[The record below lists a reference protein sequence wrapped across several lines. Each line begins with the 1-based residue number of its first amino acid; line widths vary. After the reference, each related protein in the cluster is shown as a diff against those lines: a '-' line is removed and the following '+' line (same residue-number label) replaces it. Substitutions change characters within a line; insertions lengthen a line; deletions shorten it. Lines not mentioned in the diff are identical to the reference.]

1 MSCRTWG
8 RVSMADLE
16 NGKRPG
22 LIGRWFPTR
31 YLYLRDGDEVRAWA
45 LTPGKQLLGAAAAV
59 VAGGPKVELRG
70 FENDVPCLRKEP
82 LPVVD
87 PFPAGGGTDN
97 MARALADSLSRL
109 WGQSVIVDNKAGAG
123 TVVGN
128 DFVSKSAPDGLT
140 LLLNTSAVAIVP
152 GMNPKLPY
160 PAEAGLA
167 AVTVLGH
174 APNVAVVRPDSPIR
188 SAADFLAQVRTQPG
202 RFTYGSAG
210 NGTSTH
216 LAAELLKTT
225 AKVFVIHVPYRGA
238 TPAMTD
244 LMGGQIDVAFGTLPS
259 VAPYLANGK
268 LRALAV
274 TSAVRSPLLPDV
286 PTFAEAGVKG
296 YQADVWYGVFV
307 PSATPPAVVKQLHGV
322 FKRTSETEEF
332 RKRAASEG
340 LVLSLESPEDAQT
353 FFKSEMAKWRKVVK
367 DQSIKVD

>member
-1 MSCRTWG
+1 MKPSNPSIVFR
-8 RVSMADLE
+8 RRHLILAA
-16 NGKRPG
+16 G
-22 LIGRWFPTR
+22 LAC
-31 YLYLRDGDEVRAWA
+31 AWA
-45 LTPGKQLLGAAAAV
+45 PALAQTTSNFPAKPVRLV
-59 VAGGPKVELRG
+59 V
-70 FENDVPCLRKEP
+70 
-82 LPVVD
+82 
-87 PFPAGGGTDN
+87 PFPAGGGTDT
-97 MARALADSLSRL
+97 MARALADSLSKM

-152 GMNPKLPY
+152 GLNPRLPY
-160 PAEAGLA
+160 SAETGLA
-167 AVTVLGH
+167 AVTTLGH

-188 SAADFLAQVRTQPG
+188 SASDFLAQVRAQPG

-225 AKVFVIHVPYRGA
+225 AKVFMVHVPYRGA

-274 TSAVRSPLLPDV
+274 TSATRTALLPDV
-286 PTFAEAGVKG
+286 PTFAESGLAG
-296 YQADVWYGVFV
+296 YAAPVWYGIFV
-307 PSATPPAVVKQLHGV
+307 AGGTPAPLVQQLYQSIQ
-322 FKRTSETEEF
+322 RAADSEEF
-332 RKRAASEG
+332 RKRIRAEG
-340 LVLSLESPEDAQT
+340 LTLTLDPPAAADALYRADI
-353 FFKSEMAKWRKVVK
+353 AKWKKVIHV
-367 DQSIKVD
+367 QSIKAD

>member
-1 MSCRTWG
+1 MNPPSQPAFIR
-8 RVSMADLE
+8 RRELILAA
-16 NGKRPG
+16 G
-22 LIGRWFPTR
+22 LACASVPALAQTAGAFPAKP
-31 YLYLRDGDEVRAWA
+31 VR
-45 LTPGKQLLGAAAAV
+45 LV
-59 VAGGPKVELRG
+59 V
-70 FENDVPCLRKEP
+70 
-82 LPVVD
+82 
-87 PFPAGGGTDN
+87 PFPAGGGTDT
-97 MARALADSLSRL
+97 MARALADSLSKM

-152 GMNPKLPY
+152 GLNPRLPY
-160 PAEAGLA
+160 PAETGLA

-188 SAADFLAQVRTQPG
+188 SASDFLAQARAKPG

-274 TSAVRSPLLPDV
+274 TSANRSALLPDV
-286 PTFAEAGVKG
+286 PTFAEAGLSG
-296 YQADVWYGVFV
+296 YAAPVWYGIFV
-307 PSATPPAVVKQLHGV
+307 AGGTPAPLVQQLYQSIQ
-322 FKRTSETEEF
+322 RAADSEEF
-332 RKRAASEG
+332 RKRIRAEG
-340 LVLSLESPEDAQT
+340 LTLTLDAPAT
-353 FFKSEMAKWRKVVK
+353 ADALYRADIAKWKKVIQV
-367 DQSIKVD
+367 QSIKAD

>member
-1 MSCRTWG
+1 MKPSTRSILFL
-8 RVSMADLE
+8 RRRLILAA
-16 NGKRPG
+16 G
-22 LIGRWFPTR
+22 LACASVPALSQTTSNFPSKP
-31 YLYLRDGDEVRAWA
+31 VR
-45 LTPGKQLLGAAAAV
+45 LV
-59 VAGGPKVELRG
+59 V
-70 FENDVPCLRKEP
+70 
-82 LPVVD
+82 
-87 PFPAGGGTDN
+87 PFPAGGGTDT
-97 MARALADSLSRL
+97 MARALADSLSKM

-160 PAEAGLA
+160 PAETGLA

-188 SAADFLAQVRTQPG
+188 SASDFLAQVRAKPG

-274 TSAVRSPLLPDV
+274 TSATRSALLPDV
-286 PTFAEAGVKG
+286 PTFAESGLAG
-296 YQADVWYGVFV
+296 YAAPVWYGIFV
-307 PSATPPAVVKQLHGV
+307 AGGTPAPLVQQLYQSIQ
-322 FKRTSETEEF
+322 RAADSEEF
-332 RKRAASEG
+332 RKRIRAEG
-340 LVLSLESPEDAQT
+340 LTLTLDPPVTADALYRADI
-353 FFKSEMAKWRKVVK
+353 AKWKKVIQV
-367 DQSIKVD
+367 QSIKAD

>member
-1 MSCRTWG
+1 MNPPSQPAFIRRRHLILAAGLAC
-8 RVSMADLE
+8 VSVPALAQTA
-16 NGKRPG
+16 GA
-22 LIGRWFPTR
+22 FPAKP
-31 YLYLRDGDEVRAWA
+31 VR
-45 LTPGKQLLGAAAAV
+45 LV
-59 VAGGPKVELRG
+59 V
-70 FENDVPCLRKEP
+70 
-82 LPVVD
+82 
-87 PFPAGGGTDN
+87 PFPAGGGTDT
-97 MARALADSLSRL
+97 MARALADSLSKM

-152 GMNPKLPY
+152 GLNPRLPY
-160 PAEAGLA
+160 PAETGLA

-188 SAADFLAQVRTQPG
+188 SASDLLAQARAKPG

-244 LMGGQIDVAFGTLPS
+244 LIGGQIDVAFGTLPS

-274 TSAVRSPLLPDV
+274 TSATRSALLPDV
-286 PTFAEAGVKG
+286 PTFAESGLAG
-296 YQADVWYGVFV
+296 YAAPVWYGIFV
-307 PSATPPAVVKQLHGV
+307 AGGTPAPLVQQLYQSIQ
-322 FKRTSETEEF
+322 RAAESEEF
-332 RKRAASEG
+332 RKRIRAEG
-340 LVLSLESPEDAQT
+340 LTLTLDAPAT
-353 FFKSEMAKWRKVVK
+353 ADALYRADIAKWKKVIQV
-367 DQSIKVD
+367 QSIKAD

>member
-1 MSCRTWG
+1 MNPSSQPASLRRRELVLAAGLACASVPALAQTTP
-8 RVSMADLE
+8 SFPA
-16 NGKRPG
+16 RP
-22 LIGRWFPTR
+22 
-31 YLYLRDGDEVRAWA
+31 VR
-45 LTPGKQLLGAAAAV
+45 LV
-59 VAGGPKVELRG
+59 V
-70 FENDVPCLRKEP
+70 
-82 LPVVD
+82 

-97 MARALADSLSRL
+97 MARALADSLSKM

-152 GMNPKLPY
+152 GLNPRLPY
-160 PAEAGLA
+160 PAETGLS
-167 AVTVLGH
+167 AVTTLGH

-188 SAADFLAQVRTQPG
+188 SASDFLAQVRAKPG

-225 AKVFVIHVPYRGA
+225 AKVFMVHVPYRGA

-274 TSAVRSPLLPDV
+274 TSATRSALLPDV
-286 PTFAEAGVKG
+286 PTFAESGLAG
-296 YQADVWYGVFV
+296 YAAPVWYGIFV
-307 PSATPPAVVKQLHGV
+307 AGGTPVPLVQQLYQSIQ
-322 FKRTSETEEF
+322 RAADSEEF
-332 RKRAASEG
+332 RKRIRAEG
-340 LVLSLESPEDAQT
+340 LTLTLDPPAVADALYRADI
-353 FFKSEMAKWRKVVK
+353 AKWKKVIQA
-367 DQSIKVD
+367 QSIKAD

>member
-1 MSCRTWG
+1 MNPPSQPAFIR
-8 RVSMADLE
+8 RRHLILAA
-16 NGKRPG
+16 G
-22 LIGRWFPTR
+22 LACASVPALAQTAGAFPAKP
-31 YLYLRDGDEVRAWA
+31 VR
-45 LTPGKQLLGAAAAV
+45 LV
-59 VAGGPKVELRG
+59 V
-70 FENDVPCLRKEP
+70 
-82 LPVVD
+82 
-87 PFPAGGGTDN
+87 PFPAGGGTDT
-97 MARALADSLSRL
+97 MARALADSLSKM

-152 GMNPKLPY
+152 GLHPRLPY
-160 PAEAGLA
+160 PAETGLA

-188 SAADFLAQVRTQPG
+188 SASDFLAQARAKPG

-225 AKVFVIHVPYRGA
+225 AKVFMVHVPYRGA

-274 TSAVRSPLLPDV
+274 TSATRSALLPDV
-286 PTFAEAGVKG
+286 PTFAEAGLAG
-296 YQADVWYGVFV
+296 YAAPVWYGIFV
-307 PSATPPAVVKQLHGV
+307 AGGTPAPLVQQLHQSIQ
-322 FKRTSETEEF
+322 RAADSEEF
-332 RKRAASEG
+332 RKRIRAEG
-340 LVLSLESPEDAQT
+340 LTLTLDAPAT
-353 FFKSEMAKWRKVVK
+353 ADALYRADIAKWKKVIQV
-367 DQSIKVD
+367 QSIKAD

>member
-1 MSCRTWG
+1 MQPSIRSILLL
-8 RVSMADLE
+8 RRHLILAA
-16 NGKRPG
+16 G
-22 LIGRWFPTR
+22 LVCASVPALAQTASNFPTKP
-31 YLYLRDGDEVRAWA
+31 VR
-45 LTPGKQLLGAAAAV
+45 LV
-59 VAGGPKVELRG
+59 V
-70 FENDVPCLRKEP
+70 
-82 LPVVD
+82 

-97 MARALADSLSRL
+97 MARALADSLSKM
-109 WGQSVIVDNKAGAG
+109 WGQTVVVDNKAGAG

-152 GMNPKLPY
+152 GLNPRLPY
-160 PAEAGLA
+160 PAETGLS
-167 AVTVLGH
+167 AVTTLGH

-188 SAADFLAQVRTQPG
+188 SASDFLAQVRAQPG

-225 AKVFVIHVPYRGA
+225 AKVFMVHVPYRGA

-274 TSAVRSPLLPDV
+274 TSATRSALLPDV
-286 PTFAEAGVKG
+286 PTFAESGLAG
-296 YQADVWYGVFV
+296 YAAPVWYGIFV
-307 PSATPPAVVKQLHGV
+307 AGGTPAPLVQQLYQSIQ
-322 FKRTSETEEF
+322 RAADSEEF
-332 RKRAASEG
+332 RKRVRAEG
-340 LVLSLESPEDAQT
+340 LTLTLDPPAAADALYRADI
-353 FFKSEMAKWRKVVK
+353 AKWKKVIQA
-367 DQSIKVD
+367 QSIKAD

>member
-1 MSCRTWG
+1 MNPPSHSALVR
-8 RVSMADLE
+8 R
-16 NGKRPG
+16 RQ
-22 LIGRWFPTR
+22 LI
-31 YLYLRDGDEVRAWA
+31 L
-45 LTPGKQLLGAAAAV
+45 AAALVCVSVSALAQNTANFPAKPVRLV
-59 VAGGPKVELRG
+59 V
-70 FENDVPCLRKEP
+70 
-82 LPVVD
+82 
-87 PFPAGGGTDN
+87 PFPAGGGTDT
-97 MARALADSLSRL
+97 MARALADSLSKM

-152 GMNPKLPY
+152 GLNPRLPY
-160 PAEAGLA
+160 PAETGLT
-167 AVTVLGH
+167 AVTTLGH
-174 APNVAVVRPDSPIR
+174 APNVAVVRPDSPIQ
-188 SAADFLAQVRTQPG
+188 SASDFLAQARAKPG

-274 TSAVRSPLLPDV
+274 TSATRSPLLPDV
-286 PTFAEAGVKG
+286 PTFAESGLSG
-296 YQADVWYGVFV
+296 YAAPVWYGIFV
-307 PSATPPAVVKQLHGV
+307 AGGTPAPLVQQLYQSIQ
-322 FKRTSETEEF
+322 RAAESEEF
-332 RKRAASEG
+332 RKRIRAEG
-340 LVLSLESPEDAQT
+340 LTLALDPPAAADALYRADI
-353 FFKSEMAKWRKVVK
+353 AKWKKVIQV
-367 DQSIKVD
+367 QSIKAD

>member
-1 MSCRTWG
+1 MKNPSTRP
-8 RVSMADLE
+8 ADRL
-16 NGKRPG
+16 RRHLLLAAG
-22 LIGRWFPTR
+22 LACATVP
-31 YLYLRDGDEVRAWA
+31 AWA
-45 LTPGKQLLGAAAAV
+45 QTASGFPSKPVRLV
-59 VAGGPKVELRG
+59 V
-70 FENDVPCLRKEP
+70 
-82 LPVVD
+82 
-87 PFPAGGGTDN
+87 PFPAGGGTDT
-97 MARALADSLSRL
+97 MARALADSLSKM

-152 GMNPKLPY
+152 GLNPRLPY
-160 PAEAGLA
+160 PAETGLA

-188 SAADFLAQVRTQPG
+188 SASDFLAQARAKPG

-274 TSAVRSPLLPDV
+274 TSANRSALLPDV
-286 PTFAEAGVKG
+286 PTFAESGLAG
-296 YQADVWYGVFV
+296 YAAPVWYGIFV
-307 PSATPPAVVKQLHGV
+307 AGGTPAPLVQQLHQSIQ
-322 FKRTSETEEF
+322 RAADSEEF
-332 RKRAASEG
+332 RKRIRAEG
-340 LVLSLESPEDAQT
+340 LTLTLDAPAT
-353 FFKSEMAKWRKVVK
+353 ADALYRADIAKWKKVIQV
-367 DQSIKVD
+367 QSIKAD

>member
-1 MSCRTWG
+1 MNPPSQPASLR
-8 RVSMADLE
+8 RRELILAA
-16 NGKRPG
+16 G
-22 LIGRWFPTR
+22 LACASVPALAQTTPSFPSKP
-31 YLYLRDGDEVRAWA
+31 VR
-45 LTPGKQLLGAAAAV
+45 LV
-59 VAGGPKVELRG
+59 V
-70 FENDVPCLRKEP
+70 
-82 LPVVD
+82 

-97 MARALADSLSRL
+97 MARALADSLSKM

-152 GMNPKLPY
+152 GLNPRLPY
-160 PAEAGLA
+160 PAETGLS
-167 AVTVLGH
+167 AVTTLGH

-188 SAADFLAQVRTQPG
+188 SASDFLAQVRAKPG

-225 AKVFVIHVPYRGA
+225 AKVFMVHVPYRGA

-274 TSAVRSPLLPDV
+274 TSATRSALLPDV
-286 PTFAEAGVKG
+286 PTFAESGLAG
-296 YQADVWYGVFV
+296 YAAPVWYGIFV
-307 PSATPPAVVKQLHGV
+307 AGGTPAPLVQQLYQSIQ
-322 FKRTSETEEF
+322 RAADSEEF
-332 RKRAASEG
+332 RKRIRAEG
-340 LVLSLESPEDAQT
+340 LTLTLDPPAVADALYRADI
-353 FFKSEMAKWRKVVK
+353 AKWKQVIQV
-367 DQSIKVD
+367 QSIKAD

>member
-1 MSCRTWG
+1 MNPPSHSALVRRRQLILAAGLVC
-8 RVSMADLE
+8 VSVSALAQ
-16 NGKRPG
+16 NTAN
-22 LIGRWFPTR
+22 FPAKP
-31 YLYLRDGDEVRAWA
+31 VR
-45 LTPGKQLLGAAAAV
+45 LV
-59 VAGGPKVELRG
+59 V
-70 FENDVPCLRKEP
+70 
-82 LPVVD
+82 
-87 PFPAGGGTDN
+87 PFPAGGGTDT
-97 MARALADSLSRL
+97 MARALADSLSKM

-152 GMNPKLPY
+152 GLNPRLPY
-160 PAEAGLA
+160 PAETGLT
-167 AVTVLGH
+167 AVTTLGH

-188 SAADFLAQVRTQPG
+188 SASDFLAQARAKPG

-274 TSAVRSPLLPDV
+274 TSATRSPLLPDV
-286 PTFAEAGVKG
+286 PTFAESGLSG
-296 YQADVWYGVFV
+296 YAAPVWYGIFV
-307 PSATPPAVVKQLHGV
+307 AGGTPAPLVQQLYQSIQ
-322 FKRTSETEEF
+322 RAAESEEF
-332 RKRAASEG
+332 RKRIRAEG
-340 LVLSLESPEDAQT
+340 LTLALDPPAAADALYRADI
-353 FFKSEMAKWRKVVK
+353 AKWKKVIQV
-367 DQSIKVD
+367 QSIKAD

>member
-1 MSCRTWG
+1 MKNPSTRPAG
-8 RVSMADLE
+8 RLRRHLLLAA
-16 NGKRPG
+16 G
-22 LIGRWFPTR
+22 LACATVP
-31 YLYLRDGDEVRAWA
+31 AWA
-45 LTPGKQLLGAAAAV
+45 QTASGFPSKPVRLV
-59 VAGGPKVELRG
+59 V
-70 FENDVPCLRKEP
+70 
-82 LPVVD
+82 

-97 MARALADSLSRL
+97 MARALADSLSKM

-160 PAEAGLA
+160 QAETGLT
-167 AVTVLGH
+167 AVTTLGH

-188 SAADFLAQVRTQPG
+188 SASDFLAKVRAQPG

-274 TSAVRSPLLPDV
+274 TSATRSALLPDV
-286 PTFAEAGVKG
+286 PTFAESGLSG
-296 YQADVWYGVFV
+296 YAAPVWYGIFV
-307 PSATPPAVVKQLHGV
+307 AGGTPAPLVQQLYQSIQ
-322 FKRTSETEEF
+322 RAADSEEF
-332 RKRAASEG
+332 RKRIRAEG
-340 LVLSLESPEDAQT
+340 LTLTLDPPAAADALYRADI
-353 FFKSEMAKWRKVVK
+353 AKWKKVIQV
-367 DQSIKVD
+367 QSIKAD